1 MIIWYNRQNYTV
13 FYTSRFNNVELLKH
27 YFDENTLFS
36 PSILIITSISFL
48 STIMSWNSQMNKIK
62 DKIHFWS
69 GVVKQ
74 GALKGLKYLHV

>member
-36 PSILIITSISFL
+36 PSILIIISISFL
-48 STIMSWNSQMNKIK
+48 PTIMDILFDLPHYTVFFDFI
-62 DKIHFWS
+62 DK
-69 GVVKQ
+69 
-74 GALKGLKYLHV
+74 